1 MTSGRKKVL
10 FVVMTC
16 ALVAVISLA
25 EAQDRVRKVGKGGR
39 PVEIM
44 AGLDEAASFRGQGE
58 EGFKE
63 WVTRNID
70 FPEECL
76 RKGIQGT
83 VLVGFNVDFDGR
95 VVDVRVVNGYHPA
108 LDAEAVRVV
117 SSSPDWTPAYKSGT
131 RVKTPFTIPV
141 VFEFNRV
148 KEKTKLRPAVIVSHK
163 TTPLQFVKTYPQF
176 EGKDFNDFVR
186 YFNRLVV
193 YPYEAKRANLGGKVL
208 LKFMIGGDNKLW
220 GVTARGGRKIL
231 EDEVYRIMNYPRMMN
246 GWTAGTEAGQN
257 VNTECL
263 MVVTFD
269 NTTRSV
275 YMTPVDS
282 KDRRSLV
289 YDEPQFL
296 GDKNNDFRNFV
307 TNNLRYPIVS
317 QEAGIEGTVLVDF
330 VINTR
335 GKIDSVQILNS
346 VDAQLD
352 KEAIR
357 VLRLPDASNWRPA
370 RYDNKP
376 VNRHYVFP
384 FIFSLDHLSPLEQI
398 ASDMLI
404 SPCEEWPS
412 FNNRHYLN
420 FFDFIDANIIDINP
434 SEVEQKTVIIS
445 FILETTGRVSNV
457 KNIGTIG
464 YNVEMDEIEEA
475 VRVVQLSEGYW
486 TPAKGEN
493 GRSAPVQIIVP
504 VRLYDKSRYEE

>member
-1 MTSGRKKVL
+1 MTSGRKKAL
-10 FVVMTC
+10 FIVITC
-16 ALVAVISLA
+16 ALIATVSLA
-25 EAQDRVRKVGKGGR
+25 EAQERVRKVGKGGR

-58 EGFKE
+58 EGFKD
-63 WVTRNID
+63 WVTRNIN

-83 VLVGFNVDFDGR
+83 VLIGFNVDYDGR

-117 SSSPDWTPAYKSGT
+117 SSSPDWTPAYKRGT

-141 VFEFNRV
+141 VFEFSRV
-148 KEKTKLRPAVIVSHK
+148 KEKTALRPFITVTHK
-163 TTPLQFVKTYPQF
+163 SMPMQFMRREPKF
-176 EGKDFNDFVR
+176 ENNEFNNFVR

-193 YPYEAKRANLGGKVL
+193 YPYDARRDGIGGKVL
-208 LKFMIGGDNKLW
+208 LKFVVGGDDKLW
-220 GVTARGGRKIL
+220 GIVSQGSNKIL
-231 EDEVYRIMNYPRMMN
+231 EDEVYRIMNYPRIMN
-246 GWTAGTEAGQN
+246 GWTAGVESGQN

-275 YMTPVDS
+275 YMAPMNS
-282 KDRRSLV
+282 NDRKSLV
-289 YDEPQFL
+289 YEEPVFL
-296 GDKNNDFRNFV
+296 GEKNNDFRTFV

-317 QEAGIEGTVLVDF
+317 QEAGNEGTVVVDF
-330 VINTR
+330 VINTK
-335 GKIDSVQILNS
+335 GKIDSVQILNG
-346 VDAQLD
+346 VDPQLD
-352 KEAIR
+352 REAVR

-370 RYDNKP
+370 RFGNKQ

-384 FIFSLDHLSPLEQI
+384 FIFSLDHLSPLEQL
-398 ASDMLI
+398 ASDLMI
-404 SPCEEWPS
+404 SPCDEWPS

-420 FFDFIDANIIDINP
+420 FFDFIDANILDINP
-434 SEVEQKTVIIS
+434 SEIEQKTVIIS
-445 FILETTGRVSNV
+445 FILEATGRVSNV
-457 KNIGTIG
+457 KNIGTVG
-464 YNVEMDEIEEA
+464 TNVELDEIEEA

-493 GRSAPVQIIVP
+493 GKPAQVQIVVP